1 MRTICL
7 TFSGTSVSTEN
18 EWKSVRKIDELE
30 RDLAAKANAARD
42 MQEDIN
48 SRQLALDDLAAK
60 NDSLSGSN
68 AKLRD
73 KKKQCVDELAPGKLP
88 R

>member
-1 MRTICL
+1 M
-7 TFSGTSVSTEN
+7 
-18 EWKSVRKIDELE
+18 
-30 RDLAAKANAARD
+30 AAKANAARD

-73 KKKQCVDELAPGKLP
+73 KKKQCVDELNRLSGVVEELAGTSSTVSPPCPIPPGPL
-88 R
+88 RTADLGF